1 MWKYIKG
8 TEKDFEGLP
17 EETQYI
23 LKDKYWGVTLSYKIL
38 DSVLYVHS
46 EADRSWD
53 NSVHKNITK
62 ALEGEDAIII
72 AQREWIEEPHIETK
86 PEEQQTLPT
95 KEDINVAGAMEQS
108 STPHIGSMMN
118 PAKDLPKIKLDVKK
132 PVFDKATDLEVKF
145 IYSNR
150 FKHVFE
156 LSNGEIATVNF
167 QQLDDYFYNKPETKT
182 TVEVLDSAWKRAC
195 NAGFLWA
202 SPTQLFYMA
211 IEQLVKDGVVDM
223 NKVYEVK
230 Q

>member
-23 LKDKYWGVTLSYKIL
+23 LRDNFWRELLCYMVTDGNLFVANKDDLTWIPSIHL
-38 DSVLYVHS
+38 
-46 EADRSWD
+46 
-53 NSVHKNITK
+53 NIAVAETK
-62 ALEGEDAIII
+62 EDGTII
-72 AQREWIEEPHIETK
+72 AHREWIEVSPVETK
-86 PEEQQTLPT
+86 PEEQQPLPT
-95 KEDINVAGAMEQS
+95 SED
-108 STPHIGSMMN
+108 MN
-118 PAKDLPKIKLDVKK
+118 PAKGLPKIKLDVKK
-132 PVFDKATDLEVKF
+132 PVFYKETDEEVRF
-145 IYSNR
+145 IHSNSLY
-150 FKHVFE
+150 HLFE
-156 LSNGEIATVNF
+156 KEDCTILNVTTDN
-167 QQLDDYFYNKPETKT
+167 LDSCFYNKPETKT

-195 NAGFLWA
+195 NAGSLWA

>member
-8 TEKDFEGLP
+8 TEKDFE
-17 EETQYI
+17 
-23 LKDKYWGVTLSYKIL
+23 
-38 DSVLYVHS
+38 SVPPTVMVIFDGIDLV
-46 EADRSWD
+46 
-53 NSVHKNITK
+53 
-62 ALEGEDAIII
+62 
-72 AQREWIEEPHIETK
+72 AQRRWVEEPVVETK
-86 PEEQQTLPT
+86 SEQQPL
-95 KEDINVAGAMEQS
+95 
-108 STPHIGSMMN
+108 STVSEMH

-182 TVEVLDSAWKRAC
+182 TVEVLDSAWKRAW
-195 NAGFLWA
+195 NAGSLWA

>member
-23 LKDKYWGVTLSYKIL
+23 LRDNFWRELLCYMVTDGNLFVSNKDDLTWIPSI
-38 DSVLYVHS
+38 HP
-46 EADRSWD
+46 
-53 NSVHKNITK
+53 NIAVAETK
-62 ALEGEDAIII
+62 EDGTII
-72 AQREWIEEPHIETK
+72 AHREWIEVSPVETK
-86 PEEQQTLPT
+86 PEEQQPLPT
-95 KEDINVAGAMEQS
+95 SED
-108 STPHIGSMMN
+108 MN
-118 PAKDLPKIKLDVKK
+118 PAKGLPKIKLDVKK
-132 PVFDKATDLEVKF
+132 PVFYKETDEEVRF
-145 IYSNR
+145 IHSNSLY
-150 FKHVFE
+150 HLFE
-156 LSNGEIATVNF
+156 KEDCTILNVTTDN
-167 QQLDDYFYNKPETKT
+167 LDSCFYNKPETKT

-195 NAGFLWA
+195 NAGSLWA

>member
-1 MWKYIKG
+1 MWKYLKG
-8 TEKDFEGLP
+8 TEKDFEKAPQECDVIVKPYYGHLIFYTKRFDKNLHLLNGLVW
-17 EETQYI
+17 I
-23 LKDKYWGVTLSYKIL
+23 
-38 DSVLYVHS
+38 
-46 EADRSWD
+46 RSM
-53 NSVHKNITK
+53 HKNYVSVEEV
-62 ALEGEDAIII
+62 EGEII
-72 AQREWIEEPHIETK
+72 AQREWIEESIVETK
-86 PEEQQTLPT
+86 SEEQQPLPST
-95 KEDINVAGAMEQS
+95 EDINVADAMEQS
-108 STPHIGSMMN
+108 STPHIGSMIN

-195 NAGFLWA
+195 NAGSLWA

>member
-1 MWKYIKG
+1 MWKYLKG
-8 TEKDFEGLP
+8 TEKDFEGFSS
-17 EETQYI
+17 TI
-23 LKDKYWGVTLSYKIL
+23 TLVL
-38 DSVLYVHS
+38 DGIEVV
-46 EADRSWD
+46 
-53 NSVHKNITK
+53 
-62 ALEGEDAIII
+62 
-72 AQREWIEEPHIETK
+72 AQREWVEEPVIETK
-86 PEEQQTLPT
+86 PEQQPLLT
-95 KEDINVAGAMEQS
+95 KEQ
-108 STPHIGSMMN
+108 MN
-118 PAKDLPKIKLDVKK
+118 PSKDLPKIKLDVKK

-195 NAGFLWA
+195 NAGSLWA

>member
-1 MWKYIKG
+1 MWKYSKG
-8 TEKDFEGLP
+8 TEKDFEGFMP
-17 EETQYI
+17 
-23 LKDKYWGVTLSYKIL
+23 S
-38 DSVLYVHS
+38 SVVII
-46 EADRSWD
+46 
-53 NSVHKNITK
+53 KNGCT
-62 ALEGEDAIII
+62 I
-72 AQREWIEEPHIETK
+72 ARREWIEEPSVETK
-86 PEEQQTLPT
+86 PEEQQTLPL
-95 KEDINVAGAMEQS
+95 KEDINVTGAMEQS

-182 TVEVLDSAWKRAC
+182 TVEVLDSAWKRAY
-195 NAGFLWA
+195 NVGSLWA

>member
-1 MWKYIKG
+1 MWEYLKG
-8 TEKDFEGLP
+8 TEKDFEGLA
-17 EETQYI
+17 Q
-23 LKDKYWGVTLSYKIL
+23 
-38 DSVLYVHS
+38 
-46 EADRSWD
+46 
-53 NSVHKNITK
+53 NITWIYN
-62 ALEGEDAIII
+62 EGSVVAS
-72 AQREWIEEPHIETK
+72 RYWIEEPLVEPK
-86 PEEQQTLPT
+86 QEAQQQPLPSV
-95 KEDINVAGAMEQS
+95 EDINIADAMEQS

-195 NAGFLWA
+195 NAGSLWA

>member
-23 LKDKYWGVTLSYKIL
+23 LRDNFWRSLLYYMVTDGNLFVANKDDLTWIPST
-38 DSVLYVHS
+38 HP
-46 EADRSWD
+46 
-53 NSVHKNITK
+53 NIAVAETK
-62 ALEGEDAIII
+62 EDGTII
-72 AQREWIEEPHIETK
+72 AHREWIEVSPVETK
-86 PEEQQTLPT
+86 PEEQQPLPT
-95 KEDINVAGAMEQS
+95 SED
-108 STPHIGSMMN
+108 MN
-118 PAKDLPKIKLDVKK
+118 PANGLPKIKLDVKK
-132 PVFDKATDLEVKF
+132 PVFYKETDEEVRF
-145 IYSNR
+145 IHSNSLY
-150 FKHVFE
+150 HLFE
-156 LSNGEIATVNF
+156 KEDCTILNVTTDN
-167 QQLDDYFYNKPETKT
+167 LDNCFYNKPETKT

-195 NAGFLWA
+195 NAGSLWA